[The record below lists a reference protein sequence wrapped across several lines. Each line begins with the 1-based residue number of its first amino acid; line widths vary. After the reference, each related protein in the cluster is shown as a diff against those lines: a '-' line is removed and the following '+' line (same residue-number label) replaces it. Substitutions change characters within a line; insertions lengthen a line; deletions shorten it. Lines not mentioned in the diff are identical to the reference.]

1 MTARFRQ
8 RLPFALL
15 FALIVGIGFSVA
27 DTSSPWQLWIV
38 GIVAV
43 IVFSIPEIVGWIRK
57 RRSPKGDDSEPVAR
71 A

>member
-1 MTARFRQ
+1 MSARFKQ

-27 DTSSPWQLWIV
+27 DTSSPWQLWMV
-38 GIVAV
+38 GIAAL

-57 RRSPKGDDSEPVAR
+57 RRSAKGDGSEPVAR
-71 A
+71 S